1 MSVRIMS
8 AVWERQDITPTQKL
22 VLLAFADWANDEG
35 LCWPSIER
43 VCVKSSLT
51 RRTVQVAIRDLSEMG
66 LLVQEKSTG
75 RSCKYWITLGAQ
87 EMHPC
92 SSSAPEAQE
101 KRPRGAGNAPN
112 TLYTHQL
119 TTKGIIGMPD
129 WLPIDAW
136 EGWLAM
142 RKKLKKPPTDRAM
155 QMAIKKLEDLAQ
167 QGNDPAAVLDQS
179 TLSGWTDLYPIK
191 KDTKKD
197 GKRNRNSQSDD
208 GLSSTA
214 RAALSVFGD
223 DGEGHEYIPSQQ
235 VRISQPTNG
244 LLSSDGSKWDDGGSP
259 F

>member
-101 KRPRGAGNAPN
+101 KRPRGAGDAPN
-112 TLYTHQL
+112 TSYTHQL
-119 TTKGIIGMPD
+119 TVKEDMSSDDDLTVDDVVEVWNDMAEQCG
-129 WLPIDAW
+129 
-136 EGWLAM
+136 LAKVVKLTEVR
-142 RKKLKKPPTDRAM
+142 RKKIKARIKEYSVDDWSKAMNAIYNSKFLRGENDRGWKADFDFLLEPSKF
-155 QMAIKKLEDLAQ
+155 IKLLEGTYD
-167 QGNDPAAVLDQS
+167 
-179 TLSGWTDLYPIK
+179 
-191 KDTKKD
+191 
-197 GKRNRNSQSDD
+197 R
-208 GLSSTA
+208 
-214 RAALSVFGD
+214 
-223 DGEGHEYIPSQQ
+223 
-235 VRISQPTNG
+235 
-244 LLSSDGSKWDDGGSP
+244 
-259 F
+259 